1 MKNIKENEYKIANE
15 DGMVY
20 LHITK
25 ELNDT
30 LLANKALGN
39 MMVEVIKQKHVKK
52 VIID

>member
-1 MKNIKENEYKIANE
+1 MKNIKENEYKIAEEN
-15 DGMVY
+15 GMVC

-25 ELNDT
+25 ELNDI
-30 LLANKALGN
+30 LLTNKALGS